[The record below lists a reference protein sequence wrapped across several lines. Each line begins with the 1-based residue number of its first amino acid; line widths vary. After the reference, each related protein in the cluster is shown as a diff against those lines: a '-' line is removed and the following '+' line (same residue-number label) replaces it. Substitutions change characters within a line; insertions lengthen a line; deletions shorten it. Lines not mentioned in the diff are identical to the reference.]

1 MALSACGG
9 GSSGTSASSSSGAS
23 TGAANTDTGTGS
35 ANVGTGSQSA
45 TVSWSAPSQNI
56 DGSALTDL
64 AGYTVYYGVDAND
77 LSDSVEVEAS
87 NTSYTMNG
95 LVSGTTYY
103 FAVAARN
110 SAGAESEKSEVV
122 DTTA

>member
-23 TGAANTDTGTGS
+23 TGAANTGTGS

-56 DGSALTDL
+56 DGSTLTDL

-77 LSDSVEVEAS
+77 LSDSVEVEAN

-110 SAGAESEKSEVV
+110 SAGAESEKSDVV
-122 DTTA
+122 GTTA